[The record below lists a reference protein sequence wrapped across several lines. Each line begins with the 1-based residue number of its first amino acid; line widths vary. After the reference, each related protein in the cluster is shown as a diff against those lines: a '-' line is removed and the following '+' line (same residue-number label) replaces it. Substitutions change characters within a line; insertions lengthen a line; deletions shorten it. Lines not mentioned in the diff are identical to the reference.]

1 MKKYLKTVISILI
14 YAFLSA
20 ILLSCG
26 GSGGGG
32 GSSSSSTP
40 TTSTPEPSNTVPI
53 SGNVAAPNGSI
64 SSELS
69 ANRPQAELLARST
82 GLTRSIDAE
91 VTRPGASAVGA
102 GVTINLIEIDS
113 SGNQVGEVIATTT
126 TDRSGNYTLYA
137 PSGFTAASKYV
148 VQAVDSNVSMQ
159 SFVTSTTVNV
169 DPYTQATVILITNS
183 TASAGTNIT
192 AVSLA
197 DIAAVQE
204 TVLQHSADVS
214 TSSTSATQLTS
225 DLRQVVANNAEST
238 NIVASI
244 ANPGGLTGTV
254 TDNTGPVPTPVA
266 NVQIKVMTFGNLV
279 TQANIRTDAAGGYT
293 VHVPAGDYIIGAIN
307 DTTTSMA
314 ASQWWTSGVGGTKS
328 VFAAEKV
335 TVGTTTVTKDFSLSA
350 GGRISGTVT
359 ARDTTGEALPGIVI
373 TLRDFT
379 SAQSLMGIRTL
390 PGGTYSLN
398 VSPGAYYLS
407 FRSNTLNPY
416 ATASYNSA
424 LPGGGFNRSEAE
436 RLSITEG
443 ASISASIGL
452 NAGYKIEGIVS
463 DPVSGPVAGISVRFY
478 DSTGAFVEGMP
489 TGINGG
495 YRIWLQPGTYDM
507 KTRGQIASNLDVTSA
522 SLTQSFTAAVGQI
535 TGVLLD
541 AYNNPVSQAYVSLWD
556 NTGSSPTYNNLG
568 HEVSDGD
575 GSFTVYT
582 ISPTTSVF
590 LLSQIDTGKEIG
602 SSIYLNKV
610 QLLSGTA
617 VAAPAEGSTTELGT
631 INLPAGAILS
641 GTVTKGGLPAGN
653 KLLQVRTTGK
663 GSNSRFLYM
672 RTMSDGSY
680 STSLPVNTTYKRVC
694 VYDLGT
700 SCPSTGSGSGTG
712 TTYAFFDNVVTG
724 AEGTTTTQN
733 FAY

>member
-1 MKKYLKTVISILI
+1 MKRVDRFVLCPVLVLCLGM
-14 YAFLSA
+14 FLA
-20 ILLSCG
+20 ACG
-26 GSGGGG
+26 SSGGD
-32 GSSSSSTP
+32 S
-40 TTSTPEPSNTVPI
+40 TTSVPI
-53 SGNVAAPNGSI
+53 SGNVAAPSGSI

-91 VTRPGASAVGA
+91 VTRPGVSAVGA

-169 DPYTQATVILITNS
+169 DPYTHATVILITNS

-197 DIAAVQE
+197 DVAAVQE

-225 DLRQVVANNAEST
+225 DLRQIVANNAEST

-254 TDNTGPVPTPVA
+254 TDNTGTPVA
-266 NVQIKVMTFGNLV
+266 NVQIMVRTFNNQVL
-279 TQANIRTDAAGGYT
+279 QANTRTGAAGGYT

-314 ASQWWTSGVGGTKS
+314 ASQWWTSGVGGTIS
-328 VFAAEKV
+328 AFAAEKV
-335 TVGTTTVTKDFSLSA
+335 TVGTTKVTKDFALSA

-359 ARDTTGEALPGIVI
+359 ARDTGDALAGIVI
-373 TLRDFT
+373 TLRDFN
-379 SAQSLMGIRTL
+379 SAQSLMNIRTP

-436 RLSITEG
+436 RLSITTAG

-452 NAGYKIEGIVS
+452 NAGYKIEGSVS

-478 DSTGAFVEGMP
+478 DSTGAFVEGMG

-495 YRIWLQPGTYDM
+495 YRIWLQPGTYDV
-507 KTRGQIASNLDVTSA
+507 KTRGQIASDLDVTSA

-535 TGVLLD
+535 TGILLD
-541 AYNNPVSQAYVSLWD
+541 AYDNPVSQAYVSLWD

-568 HEVSDGD
+568 HEVSNADGR
-575 GSFTVYT
+575 FTVYT

-590 LLSQIDTGKEIG
+590 LLSQIDTGKAIG

-617 VAAPAEGSTTELGT
+617 VAAPAAGSTTDLGT

-653 KLLQVRTTGK
+653 KILQVRTTGK
-663 GSNSRFLYM
+663 GTNSRFLYM

-694 VYDLGT
+694 VYDPGT

-712 TTYAFFDNVVTG
+712 ATYAFFDNVATG